1 MKNISSFQKAV
12 FISFIFSGI
21 GSILNY
27 LYQIILGNMLT
38 IEEFGVFN
46 SINSLAANVVI
57 IFTPLSIMIC
67 QTTAL
72 NRETIEKNSGVYR
85 KVLKISLGLAFIICI
100 SGLITFNTVNGKFGA
115 DSLLNWLIILIMIG
129 VSGQHAIVN
138 GVIQGLERFVL
149 YGSMGA
155 ILILIKMI
163 LSIINIKVGLG
174 IQGIVWAMLVSYAC
188 VIVIVSLKLRKT
200 IFLQDNYSEY
210 GPDKREIIRLYG
222 ITFFVQILVS
232 FYINGGEIM
241 LMGYLFDNRQIGLYS
256 AAATLGKISLYMI
269 SIISIVLFPRVA
281 NRSNKGLGTSSI
293 FYKTVFISIILS
305 VAYAIFLLAIGKK
318 LIPIMFGNEYEVAVE
333 YIDYVVVFAVP
344 VSTLSIIHNYF
355 LGIGKTKEYAK
366 VLGGVTAAII
376 LVIIMFI
383 DNVRCV
389 PVILGIGLTL
399 VIIWSCLYIKRI
411 NIES

>member
-163 LSIINIKVGLG
+163 LSIINIKVGD
-174 IQGIVWAMLVSYAC
+174 
-188 VIVIVSLKLRKT
+188 RK
-200 IFLQDNYSEY
+200 
-210 GPDKREIIRLYG
+210 
-222 ITFFVQILVS
+222 
-232 FYINGGEIM
+232 
-241 LMGYLFDNRQIGLYS
+241 
-256 AAATLGKISLYMI
+256 
-269 SIISIVLFPRVA
+269 
-281 NRSNKGLGTSSI
+281 
-293 FYKTVFISIILS
+293 S
-305 VAYAIFLLAIGKK
+305 V
-318 LIPIMFGNEYEVAVE
+318 V
-333 YIDYVVVFAVP
+333 
-344 VSTLSIIHNYF
+344 
-355 LGIGKTKEYAK
+355 
-366 VLGGVTAAII
+366 
-376 LVIIMFI
+376 
-383 DNVRCV
+383 
-389 PVILGIGLTL
+389 
-399 VIIWSCLYIKRI
+399 
-411 NIES
+411 

>member
-1 MKNISSFQKAV
+1 M
-12 FISFIFSGI
+12 
-21 GSILNY
+21 
-27 LYQIILGNMLT
+27 
-38 IEEFGVFN
+38 
-46 SINSLAANVVI
+46 
-57 IFTPLSIMIC
+57 
-67 QTTAL
+67 
-72 NRETIEKNSGVYR
+72 
-85 KVLKISLGLAFIICI
+85 
-100 SGLITFNTVNGKFGA
+100 
-115 DSLLNWLIILIMIG
+115 
-129 VSGQHAIVN
+129 
-138 GVIQGLERFVL
+138 
-149 YGSMGA
+149 
-155 ILILIKMI
+155 
-163 LSIINIKVGLG
+163 GLG